1 VPQESTS
8 DRLDVAIVGGGVSGL
23 YAAWRLLT
31 VAREKG
37 GPTPKVVVYE
47 LSDRV
52 GGRLLTWL
60 PAGSGGGLRAELGGM
75 RVFEQQ
81 ELVWSLLPALGF
93 GAEDIIDFPV
103 AGKNLRLL
111 LRGEGMPLETKEP
124 TKRYLVTDD
133 ERNQQA
139 GALIVKVIET
149 VLGTTKNAAVLK
161 EHLGGRKPTSRKDWD
176 TVKPY
181 LTWEGLPRPGLPQES
196 LPLWNVGFWNLLSEL
211 RSSEAY
217 QYISDAFGYYSLST
231 NWNAA
236 EAMQEVFLDFTE
248 KPQYK
253 TLREGMGAL
262 PQALAKQVTS
272 LGGQIVLNTR
282 LASFEAPTKAEP
294 VTAELVNEG
303 GAFQVQA
310 RALVLGLPRRSL
322 QLLTPT
328 RSFDLPGDDSLRR
341 LFDSATP
348 TPAFKLFLF
357 FDERWWEELGI
368 TKGRSICDLP
378 IRQTYYFRP
387 DTPPI
392 GPVPDWG
399 LLMASYDDERAVDYW
414 QGLVPPED
422 QWPKGRDDLHKA
434 LIELTRRMG
443 VGGEEGYLVPQPP
456 PNLHKAPPLM
466 IAHALEQLALLH
478 GIPMSKIPPPVA
490 GAFADWSFDPFGGGW
505 NFWQPQVDVREA
517 MTKIK
522 QPLGAGRNVYVVGEA
537 YSGAQGWIEGAL
549 SATEVTLQKYF
560 GLPWP
565 KWMLTDVYLGW

>member
-1 VPQESTS
+1 MPHESTS
-8 DRLDVAIVGGGVSGL
+8 DRLDVAVVGGGVSGL

-47 LSDRV
+47 LGDRV

-60 PAGSGGGLRAELGGM
+60 PAGPGGGLRAELGGM
-75 RVFEQQ
+75 RVFKQQ
-81 ELVWSLLPALGF
+81 EAVWSLLPALGF

-103 AGKNLRLL
+103 AGANLRLL
-111 LRGEGMPLETKEP
+111 LRGVSTPLSTPEP
-124 TKRYLVTDD
+124 TKRYLVTP
-133 ERNQQA
+133 EEQNKSA
-139 GALIVKVIET
+139 GELIVKVIEA
-149 VLGTTKNAAVLK
+149 VLGTPENLAVLK
-161 EHLGGRKPTSRKDWD
+161 KYLGGQQPKTRQQWD

-181 LTWEGLPRPGLPQES
+181 LTWRG

-211 RSSEAY
+211 RSAEAY
-217 QYISDAFGYYSLST
+217 QFISDAFGYYSLST

-236 EAMQEVFLDFTE
+236 EAMQEVFLDFTQN
-248 KPQYK
+248 PDYK
-253 TLREGMGAL
+253 TLSEGMGAL
-262 PQALAKQVTS
+262 PEALAKRVTA

-282 LASFEAPTKAEP
+282 LASFEAPTEGEI
-294 VTAELVNEG
+294 VTAELVNERG
-303 GAFQVQA
+303 PFQVQA
-310 RALVLGLPRRSL
+310 KALVLNLPRRSL
-322 QLLTPT
+322 QLLAPT
-328 RSFDLPGDDSLRR
+328 RSFDLPGDESLRR

-348 TPAFKLFLF
+348 TPAFKLFMF
-357 FDERWWEELGI
+357 FEQRWWEPLGI

-378 IRQTYYFRP
+378 IRQTYYFAP
-387 DTPPI
+387 DAPPV
-392 GPVPDWG
+392 GPVPNWG

-422 QWPKGRDDLHKA
+422 QWPKGRKELHEA

-443 VGGEEGYLVPQPP
+443 VGGEEGCVVPEPP
-456 PNLHKAPPLM
+456 PNLHKATDLM
-466 IAHALEQLALLH
+466 ITHALDQLALLH
-478 GIPMSKIPPPVA
+478 GIPVSKIPPPVV
-490 GAFADWSFDPFGGGW
+490 GAFADWTFDPFGGGW

-537 YSGAQGWIEGAL
+537 YSGVQGWIEGAV
-549 SATEVTLQKYF
+549 SATEVVLQKHL

-565 KWMLTDVYLGW
+565 KWMPTDVYLGW